1 MSHSRPAPGSLEKIR
16 AFVNSFEKEK
26 GIDHVA
32 TPAALGRWL
41 ADHDLPT
48 DGAPTDS
55 QFREAVELREAL
67 RRMLAGNNDEPVQPR
82 DIRILNRIAAQGD
95 VSLTIDATD
104 GAALRATARGVDGA
118 LGQLVA
124 IVATAMLEG
133 TWDRFKACR
142 NDVCRWAFYDYT
154 RNRSRKWCDMSICGS
169 RIKSQAYRRRRR
181 ATR

>member
-1 MSHSRPAPGSLEKIR
+1 MSHSRPAPASLEKIR
-16 AFVNSFEKEK
+16 SFVNSFEKEK
-26 GIDHVA
+26 GIDHLA
-32 TPAALGRWL
+32 TPVAVGRWL
-41 ADHDLPT
+41 ADQDLST
-48 DGAPTDS
+48 GDAPTDS
-55 QFREAVELREAL
+55 QFLDAIELREAL
-67 RRMLAGNNDEPVQPR
+67 RRILAGNNDETVHPP
-82 DIRILNRIAAQGD
+82 DIRTLNRIATNGD
-95 VSLTIDATD
+95 VSLAIDQS
-104 GAALRATARGVDGA
+104 GAAVLRASAPGVDGA

-124 IVATAMLEG
+124 IVATAMLQG